1 MLAMRRSAGIESGSF
16 GGSGE
21 HNGPMIDGTTDPE
34 KVVERQLAAFN
45 AHNLEDFAA
54 TYAPTVRYERREGAI
69 LRGRDAIIA
78 AHADLFNAGR
88 CRAETVSR
96 LVEGSWVV
104 DHEITHG
111 IAADPV
117 RALVAYRV
125 RDGLIDRVHFL
136 R

>member
-1 MLAMRRSAGIESGSF
+1 
-16 GGSGE
+16 
-21 HNGPMIDGTTDPE
+21 MIDGTTEPE

-78 AHADLFNAGR
+78 AHADLFSTGR

-111 IAADPV
+111 IADDPV

-136 R
+136 H